1 MPLFSKTKQQAQ
13 IMHDLIM
20 IVPDQFFIGPTL
32 EWKKEYKKTIKDIR
46 RGKTS
51 TLQKAEDY
59 ALEKTVGN
67 EELRAKVVALQQFAQ
82 DVITAKEDAEERLKP
97 LLTAIKYYM
106 ATKAALV
113 MAAEVTQKIN
123 EFAAV
128 TPTPTIPPLPNPL
141 GPVQKAIAGFQDKTK
156 LEGQDE
162 YNILHGYI
170 MDWEKYEKM
179 IFQRYIMSWLQPIVD
194 ALNNF
199 RDAQQRRADRA
210 AKWVGGVPGEI
221 AGRASEIAAEVI
233 VADIQA
239 SVEASLDNG
248 EEMTDEEG
256 DAMNEDTET
265 TGSNYP

>member
-1 MPLFSKTKQQAQ
+1 MLKT
-13 IMHDLIM
+13 
-20 IVPDQFFIGPTL
+20 
-32 EWKKEYKKTIKDIR
+32 
-46 RGKTS
+46 
-51 TLQKAEDY
+51 
-59 ALEKTVGN
+59 
-67 EELRAKVVALQQFAQ
+67 
-82 DVITAKEDAEERLKP
+82 
-97 LLTAIKYYM
+97 LLTDIKYYM

-141 GPVQKAIAGFQDKTK
+141 GPVQKAIAWFQDKTK

>member
-141 GPVQKAIAGFQDKTK
+141 GPVQKAIAWFQDKTK

-239 SVEASLDNG
+239 
-248 EEMTDEEG
+248 
-256 DAMNEDTET
+256 
-265 TGSNYP
+265 